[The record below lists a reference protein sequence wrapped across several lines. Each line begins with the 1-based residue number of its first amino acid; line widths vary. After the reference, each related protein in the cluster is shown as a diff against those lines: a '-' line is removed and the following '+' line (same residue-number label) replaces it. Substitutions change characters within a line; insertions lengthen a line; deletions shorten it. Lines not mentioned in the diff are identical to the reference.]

1 MRSLSTGS
9 ALLSAIRAASL
20 RSLSEDSPFSTIGM
34 AMHVASVLAPRLWAA
49 HSTQLFKWDAT
60 AVAFGYQETSDA
72 LTVETIFLMPD
83 GRERGQLL
91 IESLPLS
98 GCRLSQL
105 MREKWKD
112 NQLTYDW
119 SRRDWS
125 GIPSAKSAWKLAEG
139 RGLVRAFTVW
149 TSQEIL
155 KQVRMGKRELLSVG
169 SRRGRFP
176 G

>member
-1 MRSLSTGS
+1 
-9 ALLSAIRAASL
+9 
-20 RSLSEDSPFSTIGM
+20 
-34 AMHVASVLAPRLWAA
+34 MHVASVLAPRLWAA

-72 LTVETIFLMPD
+72 LTVETIFSMP
-83 GRERGQLL
+83 GGLEPGPPL

-98 GCRLSQL
+98 GYRLSQL
-105 MREKWKD
+105 MQEKWKD
-112 NQLTYDW
+112 SRLTYDW
-119 SRRDWS
+119 SRREWS
-125 GIPSAKSAWKLAEG
+125 GIPSAKSAWKLAAG

-155 KQVRMGKRELLSVG
+155 KQVRMAKRELLSVG
-169 SRRGRFP
+169 SHRDRYP